1 MSSLRNSLMYPN
13 KSWNRMGP
21 RISQWFR
28 KKLGQIDRRLTL
40 QFLPPCTPGASGE
53 GIDNRFFPTG
63 CWVVAIKLRRSGMLW
78 KTWVCHLQEP
88 KKLFR
93 QPRSDI
99 LRLIRRA
106 RNLMRQNRHTAMF
119 DHLDR
124 SIARHKRE
132 EAGEQ
137 REILAKR
144 IMGTCRKF
152 GLSKRGFGLT
162 RVSMYG

>member
-1 MSSLRNSLMYPN
+1 MSVLRNKLMYPN

-21 RISQWFR
+21 RISRWFR
-28 KKLGQIDRRLTL
+28 KKLGTIDRRLTL
-40 QFLPPCTPGASGE
+40 QFLPPCRPGAKDE

-63 CWVVAIKLRRSGMLW
+63 CWVVAIKLRRSGMLF

-88 KKLFR
+88 QKPFR
-93 QPRSDI
+93 QPRNDI
-99 LRLIRRA
+99 LRLICRA
-106 RNLMRQNRHTAMF
+106 RNLMRQKQHMAMF
-119 DHLDR
+119 DQLDR
-124 SIARHKRE
+124 SIARVRRE
-132 EAGEQ
+132 EAAEQ

-152 GLSKRGFGLT
+152 NLTKRGFGLT